1 MYYIANLILPKSF
14 FLFFRSRL
22 DSLSVSP
29 PRPSV
34 IFGDA
39 YGNSSSSSSSSF
51 LSASLLDAP
60 AGDAVV
66 AYVVYKV
73 GRDSKLELLSEF
85 RPGKEWMEMGFVV
98 GEEEEGAPP
107 ELYCV
112 PAGRRK

>member
-1 MYYIANLILPKSF
+1 M
-14 FLFFRSRL
+14 
-22 DSLSVSP
+22 SP

-39 YGNSSSSSSSSF
+39 YGNNNSSSSSSF

-66 AYVVYKV
+66 AYAVYKV

-112 PAGRRK
+112 PAGNRK

>member
-1 MYYIANLILPKSF
+1 M
-14 FLFFRSRL
+14 
-22 DSLSVSP
+22 SP

-39 YGNSSSSSSSSF
+39 YGNNSSSF
-51 LSASLLDAP
+51 LSVSVLDAP

-66 AYVVYKV
+66 AYAVYKV

-98 GEEEEGAPP
+98 AEEEEGAPP